1 MEPNRK
7 QELDLLRQM
16 VKVTLESCDVF
27 LDTET
32 TDVRDPEVIEIG
44 IVGRD
49 GEVLLSSLV
58 RAGQKINPDA
68 TAVHGITDEMLLEA
82 PRWVDLW
89 PQVAALIRGKQV
101 GAYSAKF
108 DAGAIARTCRLYGID
123 PLIGT
128 SWLDV
133 MILYATFHGEPSP
146 YHPNQW
152 AWQKLGNA
160 LKQAG
165 LDASIAR
172 HRAADDAEAARQLLH
187 WLAGQLDSA

>member
-32 TDVRDPEVIEIG
+32 TDVRDPEILEIG

-49 GEVLLSSLV
+49 GEVLLSTLV
-58 RAGQKINPDA
+58 RAGQKINPEA
-68 TAVHGITDEMLLEA
+68 SAVNGITAEMLQDA
-82 PRWVDLW
+82 PLWTDLW
-89 PQVAALIRGKQV
+89 PKVRELIAGKQI
-101 GAYSAKF
+101 GAYNARF
-108 DAGAIARTCRLYGID
+108 DLGAITRTCRLYGIES
-123 PLIGT
+123 PPPCL
-128 SWLDV
+128 WRDV
-133 MILYATFHGEPSP
+133 MMLYATYHAEPSP
-146 YHPNQW
+146 YRTGAW

-165 LDASIAR
+165 LDFSIAR

-187 WLAGQLDSA
+187 WLAKQLD